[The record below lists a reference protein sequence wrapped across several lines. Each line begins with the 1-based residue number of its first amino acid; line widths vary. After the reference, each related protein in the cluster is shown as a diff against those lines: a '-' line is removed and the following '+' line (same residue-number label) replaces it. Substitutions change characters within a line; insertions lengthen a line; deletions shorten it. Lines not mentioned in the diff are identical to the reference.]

1 MAEVHPYC
9 LPLEAVRHSPGASF
23 LAGYAFLF
31 MRRFLSL
38 TLLLTGLAV
47 GAAQAQNRA
56 PVTPTRRNP
65 TERIS
70 PMPGVTL
77 PAGVGQGKADPV
89 PAPTDVKPSGT
100 LPLPEV
106 PSGKVTAGPI
116 DSVQAEPTNRRRATP
131 APARKKRP

>member
-1 MAEVHPYC
+1 M
-9 LPLEAVRHSPGASF
+9 LRF
-23 LAGYAFLF
+23 LALGL
-31 MRRFLSL
+31 LVSSL
-38 TLLLTGLAV
+38 TLS
-47 GAAQAQNRA
+47 AAPAQNRA
-56 PVTPTRRNP
+56 PVQPTRRNP

>member
-1 MAEVHPYC
+1 
-9 LPLEAVRHSPGASF
+9 
-23 LAGYAFLF
+23 
-31 MRRFLSL
+31 MRRFLSF
-38 TLLLTGLAV
+38 TVLLTGLVAT
-47 GAAQAQNRA
+47 AAQAQNRA

-77 PAGVGQGKADPV
+77 PAGVGQRNAEPV
-89 PAPTDVKPSGT
+89 APATDVRPSGT

-116 DSVQAEPTNRRRATP
+116 DSVQAEQLTNRRRSTPATP
-131 APARKKRP
+131 RRKRP